1 MKVFYETIDSAL
13 MIYYRWLPIN
23 IVLTAILLVVSYLY
37 DFFDLG
43 IDFVI
48 LLLVGQATS
57 GVVLCV
63 KALAR
68 IESMLIERGIDSRDS
83 HERTQ

>member
-13 MIYYRWLPIN
+13 MIHYRWLPIN
-23 IVLTAILLVVSYLY
+23 IVLTAILLVVSYIY

-43 IDFVI
+43 IDLVI
-48 LLLVGQATS
+48 LLVVGQATS
-57 GVVLCV
+57 GVILCV

-68 IESMLIERGIDSRDS
+68 IESMLIERGTDIR
-83 HERTQ
+83 EKPQ

>member
-13 MIYYRWLPIN
+13 MTHYRWLPIN
-23 IVLTAILLVVSYLY
+23 ILLTLILLLVSYIY

-43 IDFVI
+43 IDLVI
-48 LLLVGQATS
+48 LLVAGQAAS
-57 GVVLCV
+57 GVILCV

-68 IESMLIERGIDSRDS
+68 IESLLIERGIENNDSRE
-83 HERTQ
+83 HAQ